1 MTKIIITITCAYQ
14 DESFLHG
21 ICILW
26 FACKYKVNG
35 IRNMKLKKQT
45 KLQLYFWDA
54 TINASITFSL
64 MYMRH
69 ILTIVWNKIDT
80 TTLDDTK

>member
-1 MTKIIITITCAYQ
+1 MHFMVCMQIQ
-14 DESFLHG
+14 G
-21 ICILW
+21 QW
-26 FACKYKVNG
+26 NQ
-35 IRNMKLKKQT
+35 KLKKQT